1 MQVIHN
7 DACLEVQA
15 KYVTKKS
22 DFVAIAADD
31 EDDGGDGPTVVN
43 LVDAHELNEMQLS
56 KKDLMG
62 MIKAYLN
69 RVATFL
75 AENGQEDRVAGF
87 KAGATE
93 MVKFVIG
100 KFDEM
105 QVFSGKAWTLRQD
118 YALPTLK

>member
-56 KKDLMG
+56 KKDLMAI
-62 MIKAYLN
+62 IKPYLK
-69 RVATFL
+69 RVSTYL
-75 AENGQEDRVAGF
+75 AENGKEERVAGF

-93 MVKFVIG
+93 MVKFIVG

-105 QVFSGKAWTLRQD
+105 
-118 YALPTLK
+118 